1 MSALATSSKRALIGA
16 QMLGALLVFACVA
29 LAPPA
34 EGNMLLV
41 PVAPQSEGRVV
52 ALALTRGASVI
63 QRGPLPSSV
72 IVYGRRD
79 SLFGPLARAGIL
91 TLAGG
96 AVGCRPAKGN
106 VA

>member
-1 MSALATSSKRALIGA
+1 MPDLAVTSKRAMLGA
-16 QMLGALLVFACVA
+16 QLSGALLVFACVA

-41 PVAPQSEGRVV
+41 PVAPQNEGRVV
-52 ALALTRGASVI
+52 ALALARGASVI

-79 SLFGPLARAGIL
+79 SLLGPLAHAGIL

-96 AVGCRPAKGN
+96 AVGCRTNG
-106 VA
+106 VAA